1 MSLLQ
6 EYKNGLKSVAVE
18 EVFDLVFYRPL
29 AFVLVKLIYST
40 SVTPNQLTILSMFFG
55 LFGGAS
61 YAFGTPLAYGA
72 GGVFYLLYNIID
84 CSDGQLARLKHN
96 GTPIGRVLDGV
107 ADYVVSIAAYV
118 GIGIGYAGSSDH
130 PGLLWCLTAAA
141 MISNAIQS
149 GLLDFYRAR
158 YLDITLDR
166 VSILVDEQKAF
177 ESEYA
182 ALKNQNG
189 HYFERALIWI
199 YLTYSVLQRRV
210 TAGGGTPRVTAKV
223 DPVAYERENRA
234 LIRWWTFLGPTT
246 QWTLLII
253 CSFLTR
259 LDIYLWAIAGLGNVM
274 AVVLSAVQ
282 RRKDQS
288 MNMRGIQ

>member
-1 MSLLQ
+1 MLQ
-6 EYKNGLKSVAVE
+6 EYKSGLKSVAVE
-18 EVFDLVFYRPL
+18 ELFDLVFYRPL
-29 AFVLVKLIYST
+29 AFILVKLICNT

-61 YAFGTPLAYGA
+61 YAFGTPPAYVA
-72 GGVFYLLYNIID
+72 GGVFYLLYNIVD

-118 GIGIGYAGSSDH
+118 GIGIGYAGSSEH
-130 PGLLWCLTAAA
+130 PVLLWCLTAAA
-141 MISNAIQS
+141 GFSNATQS

-158 YLDITLDR
+158 YLDITLER
-166 VSILVDEQKAF
+166 ISILVDEQRTF

-182 ALKNQNG
+182 ALKNQKG
-189 HYFERALIWI
+189 HFFERALIWI

-223 DPVAYERENRA
+223 DPAAYERENRT
-234 LIRWWTFLGPTT
+234 LICWWTFLGPTT
-246 QWTLLII
+246 QWTLLIV
-253 CSFLTR
+253 CSWLNR
-259 LDIYLWAIAGLGNVM
+259 LDIYLWGIVGLGNLL
-274 AVVLSAVQ
+274 AVILSVAQ
-282 RRKDQS
+282 RRKDRS
-288 MNMRGIQ
+288 LNMQEAR